1 MITADSSLV
10 YSTLKLS
17 IVLFQEETRLLDQT
31 QIVLEIETRP
41 DMQP

>member
-17 IVLFQEETRLLDQT
+17 IVLPVSPLFLFDFWQSTEEHAALAY
-31 QIVLEIETRP
+31 
-41 DMQP
+41 